1 MKEHLVVH
9 EKDLSSLAEK
19 VLTHV
24 SSYHHKRATVIL
36 LHGDLGAGKT
46 AFTQSFA
53 KILGIKEEINS
64 PTFILK
70 KEYKTPHVHYR
81 KLIHIDAY
89 RFLHEDE
96 GKVLN
101 LEEDLRDPSA
111 IVAIEWP
118 SRMKEIKADV
128 SLSFDVI
135 DDDTRDVAIQY
146 EKVYEK
152 V

>member
-9 EKDLSSLAEK
+9 EKDLFALAKK
-19 VLTHV
+19 VLAHV
-24 SSYHHKRATVIL
+24 SSYHHKRATVLL

-53 KILGIKEEINS
+53 KSLGVEEDVHS

-96 GKVLN
+96 GKVLK
-101 LEEDLRDPSA
+101 LEEDLRDPSVL
-111 IVAIEWP
+111 VAIEWP

-135 DDDTRDVAIQY
+135 DDDTRDVTILY
-146 EKVYEK
+146 EKI
-152 V
+152 